1 MDSIWIKGG
10 SKLNGEIPISG
21 AKNWSSGYMPATYQG
36 TILRSAGEPIL
47 DLRPPEGMSDAT
59 QRRLLDTLS
68 EFNGEHF
75 CHRHFTRFRHRVGC
89 RSRVAEDTCAIYR
102 RRNDDAAALFLQ
114 VWHRVLDRQE
124 CSGQIVR
131 EGACPI
137 LQRELL
143 NRRPDAVDAR
153 IGEDDIHPAPAINNL
168 LDGALHLVLLC
179 NISDNGHALVAI
191 ALNLV
196 RCLLYLTGGMTER
209 SDACTLLCK

>member
-1 MDSIWIKGG
+1 MVDGG
-10 SKLNGEIPISG
+10 DVVSGEVADGDPG
-21 AKNWSSGYMPATYQG
+21 PH
-36 TILRSAGEPIL
+36 P
-47 DLRPPEGMSDAT
+47 
-59 QRRLLDTLS
+59 QRRADGVENDEPQPVHAGDAGDNPVRLAQTL
-68 EFNGEHF
+68 GE
-75 CHRHFTRFRHRVGC
+75 
-89 RSRVAEDTCAIYR
+89 SRE
-102 RRNDDAAALFLQ
+102 RNDDAAALFLQ